1 MLFSFIPWK
10 GQFQWL
16 KLEAILQSYQLAS
29 AACVMMATNQSG
41 YLSISR
47 CMSYIKIQP
56 PYSRYGHIDQNC
68 FLSPAINMFIS
79 AVKLDF

>member
-1 MLFSFIPWK
+1 MERSISVTQIRSHLIELS
-10 GQFQWL
+10 
-16 KLEAILQSYQLAS
+16 AS

-47 CMSYIKIQP
+47 YMSYIKIQP

-68 FLSPAINMFIS
+68 FLLPAINMFIS